1 MQIIVKWQKQLVNL
15 GGMGNC
21 QLNSQMTRFGNKIAQ
36 SFPLAVF
43 VCAARRPEN
52 FANENANGLAHICA
66 ALCLMRL
73 CLSSE
78 T

>member
-1 MQIIVKWQKQLVNL
+1 
-15 GGMGNC
+15 MGSC

-36 SFPLAVF
+36 SSTLGIF

-66 ALCLMRL
+66 ALCFMRL
-73 CLSSE
+73 
-78 T
+78 